1 MLDYESAT
9 FGKARQ
15 CNGAA
20 VSALFGVG
28 QILGGHAHRE
38 FYRTAEESQRRIEM

>member
-20 VSALFGVG
+20 VSALLGAG
-28 QILGGHAHRE
+28 QMLTGHAQGE
-38 FYRTAEESQRRIEM
+38 FYRTAEESQRCSEL